1 MKILCDNPD
10 YPEDKGQVSLEDPG
24 ETWPIC
30 EQLPCQ
36 CLGFGMSKEE
46 SLEVLQTSCPSEESV
61 DQYTSVSALNY
72 TIPKRQNCG
81 TYKPNNPNS
90 TNTCFCDDYDPRKC
104 IIAAKA
110 LRVTER
116 CHKSL

>member
-36 CLGFGMSKEE
+36 CLGFGMSKG
-46 SLEVLQTSCPSEESV
+46 
-61 DQYTSVSALNY
+61 
-72 TIPKRQNCG
+72 TIHKLRRQDFAN
-81 TYKPNNPNS
+81 
-90 TNTCFCDDYDPRKC
+90 F
-104 IIAAKA
+104 
-110 LRVTER
+110 
-116 CHKSL
+116 